1 MEKKLTARQKQL
13 LKQQEDNNTLNL
25 VDIFGLC
32 MSNWYWFALCL
43 AVTMIAAALYL
54 RVTSPVFTRST
65 SIIVKEDA
73 SGREL
78 DNVSANIAERAH
90 RLPCPSTMR

>member
-73 SGREL
+73 SAV
-78 DNVSANIAERAH
+78 NSTMFSANTAERAH